1 MVDRDTLIPVLF
13 QNELLTQQDMQHLQ
27 LPINTDNEKVE
38 YIYLKMVRLGEEDY
52 KTFLSCLKHPYA
64 SQHGGHIRLYEIL
77 SASQQWLLATC
88 CVTVMSMLW
97 PTLSDY
103 RDQYELLTHA
113 CAVSLNSV
121 AS

>member
-1 MVDRDTLIPVLF
+1 MDRGILAVVLF
-13 QNELLTQQDMQHLQ
+13 QNELLTAQDMEHLE
-27 LPINTDNEKVE
+27 LPTMIESKRINYV
-38 YIYLKMVRLGEEDY
+38 YLKMVQLGEEDY
-52 KTFLSCLKHPYA
+52 KKFLSCLKHPYA
-64 SQHGGHIRLYEIL
+64 SQHAGHIRLHEIL
-77 SASQQWLLATC
+77 STSQQWLLHA
-88 CVTVMSMLW
+88 VHVAAMSMLW